1 MGKEWSKTIKAVLL
15 LVILVSYKLSV
26 TIFVHTHNVDGIM
39 VAHSHP
45 FTNGNH
51 THSSSQILVI
61 GQLSTFNGVEY
72 DSVGELKVYYNGVE
86 DVLFTTQNLNEIV
99 ASATVISLRA
109 PPESC

>member
-1 MGKEWSKTIKAVLL
+1 MGKERSKVINAVLL
-15 LVILVSYKLSV
+15 LVLLVSYKLSV

-61 GQLSTFNGVEY
+61 GQLSSFNGVKC
-72 DSVGELKVYYNGVE
+72 DSVEELKVYYTEVDE
-86 DVLFTTQNLNEIV
+86 ALFANQNNSAIV
-99 ASATVISLRA
+99 ADAICVLLRA
-109 PPESC
+109 PPVSC